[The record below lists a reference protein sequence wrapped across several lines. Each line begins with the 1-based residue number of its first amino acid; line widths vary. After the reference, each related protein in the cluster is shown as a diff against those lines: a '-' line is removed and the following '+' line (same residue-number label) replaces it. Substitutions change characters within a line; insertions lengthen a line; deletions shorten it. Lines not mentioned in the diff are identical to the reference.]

1 MAFYQCIKLGG
12 GGTANI
18 VNCTQAE
25 YDALPSSKESDNVL
39 YIVYFDGGQ
48 ILDPDYSY
56 YTYGDN
62 DEIIVRV
69 YHEGES
75 DQQILWFFRGWNQTG
90 TIISVPSELSAY
102 APTVANQAVAS
113 KNFTDNTGATQNG
126 WIGFYSGTIRAWS
139 QDWASNIT
147 GVMYGVVDPNGSY
160 YPNPQ
165 TNSYVDDPYIYIQ
178 DDTAT
183 RRIYM
188 NGREY
193 AEFNNGEGGGG
204 GNYYL
209 NTLYSTE
216 EKKIGYWTD
225 GKLLYQKTFT
235 QQLSGVTGSIDISA
249 LNAETAFIVDGYY
262 DIGVTNIG
270 LNEWLSNGNYSYTHV
285 NNELSPPYIDCYCT
299 WSNSTITVTLQYTKT
314 TDTPESNPQTGG
326 VIYLPSIY
334 SDEEREV
341 GVWTDGKPLYQITI
355 DQTIGSDSDYTIFSS
370 GIEDA
375 HIVNAKCEYSS
386 GRWMSA
392 NYPSIGSLSSSR
404 FCYVEVWNGAL
415 KLHNQTNQSMRWV
428 ATIQYTKTTDVA
440 GGGTWTPS
448 GELAHHYSTNEQ
460 VIGTWIDNK
469 PLYQKTIQFTLGN
482 ANVYTQYLT
491 DIANPETIMIDY
503 SSSFCIENGNVFI
516 GILPYTGSVG
526 ADSCT
531 MLALPSNN
539 AIRID
544 YNCGTNTAN
553 KVAHVTLKYTKTTD

>member
-12 GGTANI
+12 GSANI

-25 YDALPSSKESDNVL
+25 YNALPSSKESDDVL

-69 YHEGES
+69 YHEGQP
-75 DQQILWFFRGWNQTG
+75 DQQTLWFFRGWNQTG

-126 WIGFYSGTIRAWS
+126 WIGFYSNTIRAWS

-147 GVMYGVVDPNGSY
+147 GIMYGVVDPNGSY

-165 TNSYVDDPYIYIQ
+165 TNSYIDDPYIYIQ
-178 DDTAT
+178 DGTAT

-193 AEFNNGEGGGG
+193 AEFNSGGGSG

-225 GKLLYQKTFT
+225 GKPLYQKTFT
-235 QQLSGVTGSIDISA
+235 QQLSGITGSIDISA
-249 LNAETAFIVDGYY
+249 LNAEMALIVDGYY

-285 NNELSPPYIDCYCT
+285 NNELTPPYIDCYCT

-314 TDTPESNPQTGG
+314 TDTPEPNPQTGG

-355 DQTIGSDSDYTIFSS
+355 DQTIGSDSDYTIFAS

-404 FCYVEVWNGAL
+404 FCYVEVWNGVL

-428 ATIQYTKTTDVA
+428 ATIQYTKTTDTA
-440 GGGTWTPS
+440 GSGTWTPS
-448 GELAHHYSTNEQ
+448 GASAVHYSENEQ
-460 VIGTWIDNK
+460 VIGTWIDGK
-469 PLYQKTIQFTLGN
+469 PLYQITAEFSSELTVNSNAFTDTTIPTTDKKAIISVVGTNSTGTCWNMLSANCDNGSYVQVYHTRSSAITLKYLTIQ
-482 ANVYTQYLT
+482 
-491 DIANPETIMIDY
+491 
-503 SSSFCIENGNVFI
+503 
-516 GILPYTGSVG
+516 
-526 ADSCT
+526 
-531 MLALPSNN
+531 
-539 AIRID
+539 
-544 YNCGTNTAN
+544 
-553 KVAHVTLKYTKTTD
+553 YTKTTD